1 MSRRFTP
8 SLAPVGRLISAQPVG
23 LEQTGASGFPE
34 FIFARGAFNL
44 DTQPSERIYIYIYM
58 YILIFRLSRNQQVI
72 RMPYDVSTWVKFLV
86 DA

>member
-44 DTQPSERIYIYIYM
+44 DTQPSERIYIYIYV
-58 YILIFRLSRNQQVI
+58 YSYFQVESQPTSN
-72 RMPYDVSTWVKFLV
+72 PYAL
-86 DA
+86 